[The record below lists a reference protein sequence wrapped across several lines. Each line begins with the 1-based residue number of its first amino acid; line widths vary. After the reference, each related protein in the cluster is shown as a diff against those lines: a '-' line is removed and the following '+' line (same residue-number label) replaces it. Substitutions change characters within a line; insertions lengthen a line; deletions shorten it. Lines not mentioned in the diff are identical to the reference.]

1 MSEITEPVAEPVAEP
16 ARPVVEKPA
25 EGRPRHSLVLAIS
38 NQSAIEDLAALA
50 ALLAQADQDRILLLN
65 LGGNEEGQAALGERI
80 DTAVAKLAERGFQV
94 RAVLGG
100 SAGAG
105 RIILDTARESNA
117 RLIILGTRR
126 SRSAPE
132 GLGTL
137 VENVVAAATCP
148 VLIYRLG
155 TPLKFKRILVPAK
168 TGEPTRLAIK
178 TGLHIAGASELPIET
193 IYVRGADETD
203 WEARVR
209 LEAALDGI
217 EGRRQLGRI
226 IDANRDPVRGIFGH
240 AGAEDLLL
248 AGYTRRNEVE
258 RWFYGDVSQA
268 LLSGAAGPV
277 LLIASPQGAPVAE
290 NRWQRLLQ
298 WIRPTLTP
306 FEQDELVSQ
315 AGNMARPSLDYI
327 VLISVAAILASF
339 GLLAN
344 SGAVIIGAMLV
355 APLMSPLIAFAV
367 GITIGRLG
375 LVERA
380 LVTVLQGFL
389 IAFSLP
395 WLIGVLFTSSTLI
408 TMEMA
413 ARGNPTIIDLG
424 VAVASGFIA
433 AYATARKHIP
443 AALAGVAIAAALV
456 PPICTS
462 GLGLAIGNIALFWG
476 AGILFVTNVVSIIL
490 AAWLTFFF
498 LGMRPPVVEASRRRQ
513 YISSGLVAAFV
524 ALAVSLYALG
534 VNPASEQRIEEQ
546 LRASLRFDE
555 LIDVEVRREFP
566 LQVVATIRRSSERL
580 TDNSEILLAENRL
593 QSSLNRDVVLSAVV
607 QPVVSKRT
615 VILDTLENGFAPAT
629 VVDFQVTEATDA
641 PLLVEAT
648 VRSSDPASI
657 QNQVATTR
665 RALTRVLN
673 EPVDLEV
680 SSQLPASGE
689 VFAQIDATLAARLP
703 ADRNLNL
710 QVFAGADADDPL
722 IIVVDSRVLEDLSV
736 DEIEAELAAALG
748 REVQIELQ

>member
-1 MSEITEPVAEPVAEP
+1 MSEITEPPAEP
-16 ARPVVEKPA
+16 ASPAAEKPA
-25 EGRPRHSLVLAIS
+25 ESRPRYSLVVAVS

-50 ALLAQADQDRILLLN
+50 AMLAQAEQDRILLLN
-65 LGGNEEGQAALGERI
+65 LGGNEEGHAALGERI
-80 DTAVAKLAERGFQV
+80 DTAVARLAAQGFFA

-105 RIILDTARESNA
+105 RNILDTARETNA
-117 RLIILGTRR
+117 RLIIVGTRR
-126 SRSAPE
+126 SRSSSE
-132 GLGTL
+132 DLGTL

-148 VLIYRLG
+148 VLIYRMG
-155 TPLKFKRILVPAK
+155 TPLKFQRILVPAK
-168 TGEPTRLAIK
+168 SGEPTRLAIK
-178 TGLHIAGASELPIET
+178 TGLQIAAASELPIEA
-193 IYVRGADETD
+193 IYIRGSDETD

-209 LEAALDGI
+209 LEATLDGI
-217 EGRRQLGRI
+217 AGRGRLGRT
-226 IDANRDPVRGIFGH
+226 IDAHRDPVQGIFSH
-240 AGAEDLLL
+240 AAAEDLLL

-268 LLSGAAGPV
+268 LLSGASGPV
-277 LLIASPQGAPVAE
+277 LLVASPQGAPVAE

-298 WIRPTLTP
+298 WLRPTLTP

-315 AGNMARPSLDYI
+315 AGNLARPSLDYI

-367 GITIGRLG
+367 GITIGRVG

-395 WLIGVLFTSSTLI
+395 WLIGFLFTSSTLI

-424 VAVASGFIA
+424 VAVASGFVA

-462 GLGLAIGNIALFWG
+462 GLGLAMGNMALFWG
-476 AGILFVTNVVSIIL
+476 AGMLFVTNVVSIIL

-513 YISSGLVAAFV
+513 YISSGLVATFV
-524 ALAVSLYALG
+524 VLAVSLYVLG

-555 LIDVEVRREFP
+555 LVDVEVRREFP

-593 QSSLNRDVVLSAVV
+593 QASLDRDVVLSAVV

-629 VVDFQVTEATDA
+629 VVDFQVLESADE

-648 VRSSDPASI
+648 VRGSDPASI
-657 QNQVATTR
+657 ENQTATTQ
-665 RALTRVLN
+665 RALVRTLD
-673 EPVDLEV
+673 EPVDLLV
-680 SSQLPASGE
+680 SSQVPVAGE
-689 VFAQIDATLAARLP
+689 VLEQVSATLAPRL
-703 ADRNLNL
+703 ASDRNLNL
-710 QVFAGADADDPL
+710 QAYAGSDPSGPL
-722 IIVVDSRVLEDLSV
+722 IVVLDNRHLDGLS
-736 DEIEAELAAALG
+736 ISEAETELTAALG
-748 REVQIELQ
+748 REVTIELRSSDV

>member
-1 MSEITEPVAEPVAEP
+1 MSDPTESAIEP
-16 ARPVVEKPA
+16 AKPVTEKAA
-25 EGRPRHSLVLAIS
+25 ESRLSHSLVLAIS
-38 NQSAIEDLAALA
+38 NQSSVEDLTALA
-50 ALLAQADQDRILLLN
+50 SLLAQAEQDRILLLN
-65 LGGNEEGQAALGERI
+65 LGGNEEGQAALSERI
-80 DTAVAKLAERGFQV
+80 DTAVAQLAAQGLQA
-94 RAVLGG
+94 RAVLGS
-100 SAGAG
+100 SAGAV
-105 RIILDTARESNA
+105 RNVLDIARETNA
-117 RLIILGTRR
+117 RLIILGARH
-126 SRSAPE
+126 SRSSQE

-155 TPLKFKRILVPAK
+155 TPLKFTRVLVPARS
-168 TGEPTRLAIK
+168 GEPTRLAIK
-178 TGLHIAGASELPIET
+178 TGLHIAAAGELSIEA
-193 IYVRGADETD
+193 IYIRGSDETD

-209 LEAALDGI
+209 LEATLDGI
-217 EGRRQLGRI
+217 EGRGRLGRI
-226 IDANRDPVRGIFGH
+226 IDTHRDPVRGIFSH

-258 RWFYGDVSQA
+258 RWFYGAVSQA
-268 LLSGAAGPV
+268 LLSGADGPV
-277 LLIASPQGAPVAE
+277 LLVAGPQGAPVAD

-355 APLMSPLIAFAV
+355 APLMAPLIAFAV

-380 LVTVLQGFL
+380 LGTVLQGFL
-389 IAFSLP
+389 IAFGLP
-395 WLIGVLFTSSTLI
+395 WLIGFLFTSSTLM
-408 TMEMA
+408 TPEMA

-462 GLGLAIGNIALFWG
+462 GLGLAMGNMALFWG

-513 YISSGLVAAFV
+513 YISSGLVATFIV
-524 ALAVSLYALG
+524 LAVSLYALA

-546 LRASLRFDE
+546 LRTTLRSDE
-555 LIDVEVRREFP
+555 LINVEVRRNQP
-566 LQVVATIRRSSERL
+566 LEVIATIRRSSERL

-593 QSSLNRDVVLSAVV
+593 EASLNRNVILSAVV
-607 QPVVSKRT
+607 QPLVSKRT
-615 VILDTLENGFAPAT
+615 VILDTLESGFAPAT
-629 VVDFQVTEATDA
+629 VVDMQLMEPAGE

-648 VRSSDPASI
+648 IRGNDPASI
-657 QNQVATTR
+657 QNQAATTQRALARVLEEPVELVVSPQLPVAGDLLDQISAIMAAQFPADRSLDLQVYAGTSASDSLIVVIDR
-665 RALTRVLN
+665 RALG
-673 EPVDLEV
+673 DDV
-680 SSQLPASGE
+680 S
-689 VFAQIDATLAARLP
+689 LAA
-703 ADRNLNL
+703 
-710 QVFAGADADDPL
+710 
-722 IIVVDSRVLEDLSV
+722 
-736 DEIEAELAAALG
+736 IEAALQEALG
-748 REVQIELQ
+748 RDVQVEIR